1 MLEAKKI
8 RMEQLAP
15 LIEET
20 LADGGTFEI
29 AIKGTSML
37 PLLVEGRDTV
47 VLAAVG
53 DTPEKNDILFYRRSN
68 GAYVLHRTLGSRN
81 GEYIMCG
88 DNQWVLERGIEHSQV
103 IGKVCK
109 ITRKGK
115 CFETTNSRYKL
126 YCRIWQFLFP
136 VRKYLIKIRGKLRK

>member
-1 MLEAKKI
+1 
-8 RMEQLAP
+8 MEQLAP

-88 DNQWVLERGIEHSQV
+88 DNQWVKETGITRDRI
-103 IGKVCK
+103 IGRVVK
-109 ITRKGK
+109 IKRKGK
-115 CFETTNSRYKL
+115 EFSVSAKKYRL
-126 YCRIWQFLFP
+126 YCFCWRLLFP
-136 VRKYLIKIRGKLRK
+136 VRKYIVKIRGKLSK